1 MELYLK
7 LIDVI
12 VPVFFVI
19 GIGYYLGKKNPDI
32 NTDFITTF
40 AGNVGTPAMIFYT
53 ITTTGVTLSVF
64 TEYFIYAL
72 IIIGGFSLVG
82 ILFLLLL
89 KKDFISELPPLILPN
104 TGNMGIPI
112 CLFAYGTAGL
122 GVASAIASVI
132 ILLHFT
138 LGVLLA
144 KKSFS
149 LEILIKNMPIYA
161 IIVSVIFL
169 YFEWDVPGYLEN
181 TTFLLTYA
189 TIFLVLMSLG
199 IALSRLKVVSW
210 THASILG
217 AVRVILGPLIG
228 FGLIKYLNL
237 DGFAAGVLLI
247 QSCMPS
253 AVLTYLVGSMYSEKK
268 VVDSVASVIVTSTI
282 MSFITCLL
290 YTSPSPRD
298 GLLSRMPSSA

>member
-7 LIDVI
+7 LIDVLF
-12 VPVFFVI
+12 PVFFVI
-19 GIGYYLGKKNPDI
+19 GIGYYLGKKNPNI

-122 GVASAIASVI
+122 GMASAIASVV

-149 LEILIKNMPIYA
+149 LEILIKNMPIYG

-217 AVRVILGPLIG
+217 AVRVIIGPIIG
-228 FGLIKYLNL
+228 FGLIKFFNLN
-237 DGFAAGVLLI
+237 GFAAGVLLI

-282 MSFITCLL
+282 MSFVTIPIVVF
-290 YTSPSPRD
+290 YSIKYFQ
-298 GLLSRMPSSA
+298 

>member
-7 LIDVI
+7 LIDVLF
-12 VPVFFVI
+12 PVFFVI
-19 GIGYYLGKKNPDI
+19 GVGYYLGKKDPNFD
-32 NTDFITTF
+32 TKFITNF
-40 AGNVGTPAMIFYT
+40 AGNIGTPAMIFYT
-53 ITTTGVTLSVF
+53 ITTTGITLDIF
-64 TEYFIYAL
+64 IEYFIYAL

-82 ILFLLLL
+82 LLFLFIL
-89 KKDFISELPPLILPN
+89 KKDVISELPPLILPN

-149 LEILIKNMPIYA
+149 LEILIKNGPIYA
-161 IIVSVIFL
+161 ILASIAFL
-169 YFEWDVPGYLEN
+169 YFKWDVPGYIEN
-181 TTFLLTYA
+181 TTFLLTYT

-217 AVRVILGPLIG
+217 AVRVVIGPIIG
-228 FGLIKYLNL
+228 FSLINFLNL
-237 DGFAAGVLLI
+237 DGFFAGVLLI
-247 QSCMPS
+247 QSAMPS
-253 AVLTYLVGSMYSEKK
+253 AVLTYLVGSMYSEKR
-268 VVDSVASVIVTSTI
+268 VVDNIASVIVSSTL
-282 MSFITCLL
+282 MSFITIPIVVFYSLKFFQ
-290 YTSPSPRD
+290 
-298 GLLSRMPSSA
+298 

>member
-19 GIGYYLGKKNPDI
+19 GIGYYLGKKNPEI

-72 IIIGGFSLVG
+72 IIIGGFSFVG
-82 ILFLLLL
+82 IIFLLLL

-149 LEILIKNMPIYA
+149 FEILIKNMPIYG

-217 AVRVILGPLIG
+217 AVRVIIGPLIG
-228 FGLIKYLNL
+228 FGLIKFLNL
-237 DGFAAGVLLI
+237 NGFAAGVLLI

-253 AVLTYLVGSMYSEKK
+253 AVLTYLVGSMYSERK
-268 VVDSVASVIVTSTI
+268 VVDSVASVIVTSTV
-282 MSFITCLL
+282 MSFITIPIVVFISLK
-290 YTSPSPRD
+290 YFQ
-298 GLLSRMPSSA
+298 

>member
-1 MELYLK
+1 MELFFK
-7 LIDVI
+7 LIDVT

-19 GIGYYLGKKNPDI
+19 GIGYYLGKKNPEI

-64 TEYFIYAL
+64 TEYFIYSL
-72 IIIGGFSLVG
+72 IVIGGFSIVG
-82 ILFLLLL
+82 IIFLLLL

-149 LEILIKNMPIYA
+149 FEILIKNMPIYG

-217 AVRVILGPLIG
+217 AVRVIIGPLIG
-228 FGLIKYLNL
+228 FGLIKFLNL
-237 DGFAAGVLLI
+237 NGFAAGVLLI

-253 AVLTYLVGSMYSEKK
+253 AVLTYLVGSMYSERK
-268 VVDSVASVIVTSTI
+268 VVDSVASVIVTSTV
-282 MSFITCLL
+282 MSFITIPIVV
-290 YTSPSPRD
+290 Y
-298 GLLSRMPSSA
+298 LSLKYFQ

>member
-7 LIDVI
+7 LIDVLF
-12 VPVFFVI
+12 PVFFVI
-19 GIGYYLGKKNPDI
+19 GIGYYLGKKNPNI

-122 GVASAIASVI
+122 GVASAIASVV

-149 LEILIKNMPIYA
+149 LEILIKNMPIYG
-161 IIVSVIFL
+161 IIISVIFL

-217 AVRVILGPLIG
+217 AVRVIIGPIIG
-228 FGLIKYLNL
+228 FGLIKFLNL
-237 DGFAAGVLLI
+237 NGFAAGVLLI

-282 MSFITCLL
+282 MSFITIPIVV
-290 YTSPSPRD
+290 YYSIKYFQ
-298 GLLSRMPSSA
+298 

>member
-19 GIGYYLGKKNPDI
+19 GIGYYLGKKNPKID
-32 NTDFITTF
+32 TDFITTF

-72 IIIGGFSLVG
+72 FIIGGFSIVG
-82 ILFLLLL
+82 ILFLITLR
-89 KKDFISELPPLILPN
+89 KDFISELPPLILPN

-122 GVASAIASVI
+122 GVASAIASVV

-138 LGVLLA
+138 VGVLLA

-149 LEILIKNMPIYA
+149 FKILIKNMPIYG
-161 IIVSVIFL
+161 IIISVIFL
-169 YFEWDVPGYLEN
+169 YFDWDVPGYLEN

-199 IALSRLKVVSW
+199 IALSRLKVISW
-210 THASILG
+210 THATILG
-217 AVRVILGPLIG
+217 AARVIIGPLICFG
-228 FGLIKYLNL
+228 FIKYINL

-253 AVLTYLVGSMYSEKK
+253 AVLTYLVGSMYSPKK
-268 VVDSVASVIVTSTI
+268 VVDSVASVIVASTI
-282 MSFITCLL
+282 MSFITVPVVVF
-290 YTSPSPRD
+290 YSIKYFQ
-298 GLLSRMPSSA
+298 

>member
-7 LIDVI
+7 LIDVLF
-12 VPVFFVI
+12 PVFFVI
-19 GIGYYLGKKNPDI
+19 GIGFYLGKKNPNI

-53 ITTTGVTLSVF
+53 ITTTGVTLVVF
-64 TEYFIYAL
+64 IEYFIYAL
-72 IIIGGFSLVG
+72 VIIGGFSLVG
-82 ILFLLLL
+82 FVFLLLL

-122 GVASAIASVI
+122 GVASAIASVV

-149 LEILIKNMPIYA
+149 LEILIKNMPIYG
-161 IIVSVIFL
+161 IIVSVLFL
-169 YFEWDVPGYLEN
+169 YYEWDVPGYLEN

-210 THASILG
+210 FHASILG
-217 AVRVILGPLIG
+217 AVRVIIGPIIG
-228 FGLIKYLNL
+228 FGLIKFLSL

-253 AVLTYLVGSMYSEKK
+253 AVLTYLVGSMYSEKR
-268 VVDSVASVIVTSTI
+268 VVDSVASVIVTSTV
-282 MSFITCLL
+282 MSFITIPIVVFISL
-290 YTSPSPRD
+290 
-298 GLLSRMPSSA
+298 MFFHN